1 MCVVYQYVYPLGI
14 KYDVSGA
21 QACNVGRYPI
31 VKHRFG
37 SQMLVLM
44 MATVTMTMTIVMIMM
59 TMTMAMVMMLMRMVM
74 MMMMMIIIVPM
85 MMMYHVKINVLFK
98 TGKIC
103 HLMSV
108 KL

>member
-1 MCVVYQYVYPLGI
+1 MGQ
-14 KYDVSGA
+14 
-21 QACNVGRYPI
+21 YPI

-37 SQMLVLM
+37 SQMM
-44 MATVTMTMTIVMIMM
+44 
-59 TMTMAMVMMLMRMVM
+59 MVMMTM
-74 MMMMMIIIVPM
+74 MMMMMMAM